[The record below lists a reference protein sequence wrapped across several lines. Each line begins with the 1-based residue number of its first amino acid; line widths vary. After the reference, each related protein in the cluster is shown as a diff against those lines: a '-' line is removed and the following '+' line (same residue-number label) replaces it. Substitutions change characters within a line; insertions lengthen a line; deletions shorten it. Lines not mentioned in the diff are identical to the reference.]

1 MGRYNIGDDDT
12 MINKIL
18 SVLALVTIG
27 VIIWGEYILLHGFFD
42 SALSGSVSY
51 LVAYIIV
58 FIMVFLLFA
67 FTDIIIFTLLFGA
80 AIGLWEI
87 D

>member
-1 MGRYNIGDDDT
+1 

-42 SALSGSVSY
+42 SALSGTLQAAIV
-51 LVAYIIV
+51 YIIV
-58 FIMVFLLFA
+58 FLIVFVLFVY
-67 FTDIIIFTLLFGA
+67 TDIIIFILLFGT
-80 AIGLWEI
+80 AIALWDE
-87 D
+87 

>member
-1 MGRYNIGDDDT
+1 MYSGMMGGFR
-12 MINKIL
+12 MISKIL
-18 SVLALVTIG
+18 SVLSLVAIG
-27 VIIWGEYILLHGFFD
+27 VIIWGEYILLHGFFQ
-42 SALSGSVSY
+42 SAVSGSIQY

-58 FIMVFLLFA
+58 FIIVFILF
-67 FTDIIIFTLLFGA
+67 FYTDIIIFTLLFGV

>member
-1 MGRYNIGDDDT
+1 

-18 SVLALVTIG
+18 SVLALITIG

-42 SALSGSVSY
+42 SALSGTVQ
-51 LVAYIIV
+51 VAIAYIIV
-58 FIMVFLLFA
+58 FLIVFLLFA
-67 FTDIIIFTLLFGA
+67 FTDIIIFTLLFGVA
-80 AIGLWEI
+80 VGLWEI

>member
-1 MGRYNIGDDDT
+1 

-18 SVLALVTIG
+18 SVLSLVTIG
-27 VIIWGEYILLHGFFD
+27 IIIWGEYILLHGFFE

-58 FIMVFLLFA
+58 FLIVFVLFVY
-67 FTDIIIFTLLFGA
+67 TDIIVFILLFGT
-80 AIGLWEI
+80 AIALWDE
-87 D
+87 

>member
-27 VIIWGEYILLHGFFD
+27 VIIWGEYILLHGLFD

-67 FTDIIIFTLLFGA
+67 FTDIIIFTLLFGVA
-80 AIGLWEI
+80 VGLWEI